1 MFAMS
6 SSPLPVELV
15 SASIPSSP
23 PSTFQLERS
32 FKTLNIITERVSHW
46 HLLPGLIGPD
56 PGPLLYHLTHLRPH
70 PLTPPLPLS
79 ICQLT
84 PPYPSEHRGKF
95 TPKEGSLWKISQPS
109 PQTKRP
115 LYHYPSAQHPG
126 LSLKQTHK
134 LIWLHWVLLA
144 ACGYSLTRG
153 LTSGPPHWEL
163 SPSHWA
169 TREVP
174 SCPLL
179 KHHHSSQRVKTD
191 FSGDLF
197 NAHLSSPRASLMA
210 QMVKNLPAMWET
222 WVQSFP
228 LEEGTGT
235 HFLPGESMD
244 RGAWHAT
251 VHGVTKSP
259 TQLSH

>member
-1 MFAMS
+1 MS

-46 HLLPGLIGPD
+46 HLLPGLTGPD

-84 PPYPSEHRGKF
+84 PPHPSEHRGKF
-95 TPKEGSLWKISQPS
+95 TPKEGSLWKISLPS

-126 LSLKQTHK
+126 LSFKNKTKQTY
-134 LIWLHWVLLA
+134 LA
-144 ACGYSLTRG
+144 ALG
-153 LTSGPPHWEL
+153 LTCGMWILPDQGSNLGAPALEAESTGPPGK
-163 SPSHWA
+163 SH
-169 TREVP
+169 
-174 SCPLL
+174 
-179 KHHHSSQRVKTD
+179 
-191 FSGDLF
+191 
-197 NAHLSSPRASLMA
+197 
-210 QMVKNLPAMWET
+210 PA
-222 WVQSFP
+222 
-228 LEEGTGT
+228 LC
-235 HFLPGESMD
+235 
-244 RGAWHAT
+244 
-251 VHGVTKSP
+251 
-259 TQLSH
+259 